1 MIKELNHVGIR
12 TADMEASIRF
22 YQGALGGRIIR
33 DAKSLDGK
41 ARFVYIQ
48 IGVGV
53 LELISVGPNDE
64 QGFAH
69 IAFLTGKMSLDEAYA
84 KLNGEG
90 LKFTVLPKTAGSGD
104 GRLAFFYDLS
114 GVVFELIERKE
125 NIRKPAFS
133 TELVEA
139 FDHIAVETNAG
150 LNAVGKFYTE
160 EMGFVSAGKQNRYV
174 NGGDVIELSKGGKG
188 IANISLKVKDC
199 EAVQKKLQSL
209 YPLSEIKKAPEGGR
223 EFSVKAPSGET
234 VRFFE

>member
-22 YQGALGGRIIR
+22 YQGALGGKIIR
-33 DAKSLDGK
+33 DTKSLDGK

-90 LKFTVLPKTAGSGD
+90 FKFTVLPKTAGSGD

-125 NIRKPAFS
+125 DIRKPAFS

-139 FDHIAVETNAG
+139 FDHIAVETNAN
-150 LNAVGKFYTE
+150 LNDCGRFYTE
-160 EMGFVSAGKQNRYV
+160 EMGFVMVGKPGRYRH
-174 NGGDVIELSKGGKG
+174 GSDAIELGNGDKG
-188 IANISLKVKDC
+188 ISNISLKVKDC
-199 EAVQKKLQSL
+199 SAVQKKLQVL
-209 YPLSEIKKAPEGGR
+209 YHCGEIKKATAGCR
-223 EFSVKAPSGET
+223 EFFVKAPSGET